1 MTITEV
7 SKLYDITP
15 DTLRYYERIGL
26 IPKIHRNKN
35 GIRDYTQEDCNWV
48 EFIKCM
54 RNAGLPIETLI
65 DYVTMFQQGDSTIDA
80 RKELLTE
87 QRKVLEKKIKDMNET
102 LGRLNHKIELYEK
115 CLMINEKELREKIN
129 KCKNVDMEYIFN

>member
-65 DYVTMFQQGDSTIDA
+65 DYVTMFQQRDSTIDA

-115 CLMINEKELREKIN
+115 GLMINEKELREKN
-129 KCKNVDMEYIFN
+129 K

>member
-87 QRKVLEKKIKDMNET
+87 QRKVLEKK
-102 LGRLNHKIELYEK
+102 LKI
-115 CLMINEKELREKIN
+115 
-129 KCKNVDMEYIFN
+129 

>member
-102 LGRLNHKIELYEK
+102 LWRLNHKIELYEK
-115 CLMINEKELREKIN
+115 GLMINEKELREKN
-129 KCKNVDMEYIFN
+129 K

>member
-80 RKELLTE
+80 RKELLIE

-115 CLMINEKELREKIN
+115 GLMINEKELREKN
-129 KCKNVDMEYIFN
+129 K